1 MDSIIYSIEIV
12 NRIPCYTE
20 GLLEGLT
27 NILWEPHV
35 RDCRV
40 NERHN
45 SVGQQWRLS
54 FGTGE
59 GDRRDCHD
67 ELSDIGGREG
77 K

>member
-1 MDSIIYSIEIV
+1 M
-12 NRIPCYTE
+12 
-20 GLLEGLT
+20 
-27 NILWEPHV
+27 